1 MFNQT
6 PAFSPAAAR
15 VQERGQFESNRSL
28 FNRLPY
34 APRAENPRALCLP
47 KGATP
52 HAKYFI
58 EVYLACP
65 AAVSLASRSVGR
77 PVGENQ
83 LTPR

>member
-6 PAFSPAAAR
+6 LSLSLATSR
-15 VQERGQFESNRSL
+15 VQERGQFESNRPA

-34 APRAENPRALCLP
+34 APRAEHPRALRLP
-47 KGATP
+47 QGATP

-65 AAVSLASRSVGR
+65 AVVSLASRSVGR
-77 PVGENQ
+77 PVGDDQ